1 MDGLANVST
10 PQQSQLST
18 KTSMIEKQ
26 TPEIEVQIKP
36 KEKEEISKI
45 DVLQKI
51 ENDDREIDFTIN
63 SKEQMDE
70 LITEL
75 NEAVSPMNTSLEFG
89 VDKDN
94 IFFVAVMDKET
105 NQMIRRF
112 PAEKAVSFLSKMQE
126 VTGILFDS
134 KG

>member
-1 MDGLANVST
+1 MDGLANVARQ
-10 PQQSQLST
+10 QQSQLST
-18 KTSMIEKQ
+18 QTSDIEKQ
-26 TPEIEVQIKP
+26 TPHIEVQVKP
-36 KEKEEISKI
+36 TQEISQT

-51 ENDDREIDFTIN
+51 EEDNSQVEFTIN
-63 SKEQMDE
+63 SKKQMDE
-70 LITEL
+70 LIDEL
-75 NEAVSPMNTSLEFG
+75 NNAVEPMNTSLKFG
-89 VDKDN
+89 VDKDD
-94 IFFVAVMDKET
+94 IFFVAVIDTET

>member
-1 MDGLANVST
+1 MDALTNITAQN
-10 PQQSQLST
+10 
-18 KTSMIEKQ
+18 IEKESSTINLQ
-26 TPEIEVQIKP
+26 KKDTQ
-36 KEKEEISKI
+36 EISQT

-51 ENDDREIDFTIN
+51 EDDDSKIDFTLN

-75 NEAVSPMNTSLEFG
+75 NNAVEPMSTNVKFG
-89 VDKDN
+89 VDADD
-94 IFFVAVMDKET
+94 IFFVAVMDTET

-126 VTGILFDS
+126 VSGMLFDS

>member
-10 PQQSQLST
+10 PQQSQLSI

-26 TPEIEVQIKP
+26 TPKIEVQIKP

>member
-1 MDGLANVST
+1 MDGLANVARQ
-10 PQQSQLST
+10 QQSQLST
-18 KTSMIEKQ
+18 QTSDIEKQ
-26 TPEIEVQIKP
+26 TPHIEVQVKP
-36 KEKEEISKI
+36 TQEVSQT

-51 ENDDREIDFTIN
+51 EEDNSQVEFTIN
-63 SKEQMDE
+63 SKKQMDE
-70 LITEL
+70 LIDEL
-75 NEAVSPMNTSLEFG
+75 NNAVEPMNTSLKFG
-89 VDKDN
+89 VDKDD
-94 IFFVAVMDKET
+94 IFFVAVIDTET

>member
-18 KTSMIEKQ
+18 KTSIIEKQ

-51 ENDDREIDFTIN
+51 ENDDRKIDFTIN

>member
-1 MDGLANVST
+1 MDALTNITAQN
-10 PQQSQLST
+10 
-18 KTSMIEKQ
+18 IEKESSTINLQKKDTQEVSQ
-26 TPEIEVQIKP
+26 T
-36 KEKEEISKI
+36 

-51 ENDDREIDFTIN
+51 EDDDSKIDFTLN

-75 NEAVSPMNTSLEFG
+75 NNAVEPMSTNVKFG
-89 VDKDN
+89 VDADD
-94 IFFVAVMDKET
+94 IFFVAVMDTET

-126 VTGILFDS
+126 VSGMLFDS